1 MRSICI
7 RIAAAPPDRIEY
19 GPQLAADRDD
29 VQPSR
34 YALDEGDTCSDGS
47 DIAGVGV
54 FVRTWAGDEGAWSE
68 PSRLGETGDALQS
81 FRAVGGALHA
91 TVTDDHGRV
100 NYVSDGRPGTRIEVP
115 DAFATSL
122 RVGDDRHARIAYSI
136 GEEIRYARVD
146 DDGLRSTT
154 VATSDRY
161 SLTSPA
167 LVLAPGDVPTLLWT
181 TATSVVAARSPRP
194 IRRTGPTPL
203 PAGTEPGSRSGSR
216 DPWVGPR

>member
-1 MRSICI
+1 M
-7 RIAAAPPDRIEY
+7 
-19 GPQLAADRDD
+19 DD
-29 VQPSR
+29 
-34 YALDEGDTCSDGS
+34 LE
-47 DIAGVGV
+47 
-54 FVRTWAGDEGAWSE
+54 
-68 PSRLGETGDALQS
+68 
-81 FRAVGGALHA
+81 
-91 TVTDDHGRV
+91 
-100 NYVSDGRPGTRIEVP
+100 TRIEV

-181 TATSVVAARSPRP
+181 ATATSVVAARSPRRSYLAT
-194 IRRTGPTPL
+194 RRDGAWESVRISRSVGRTSLTL
-203 PAGTEPGSRSGSR
+203 DPGSTDGTPSSSTKGSGT
-216 DPWVGPR
+216 

>member
-1 MRSICI
+1 M
-7 RIAAAPPDRIEY
+7 
-19 GPQLAADRDD
+19 DD
-29 VQPSR
+29 
-34 YALDEGDTCSDGS
+34 LE
-47 DIAGVGV
+47 
-54 FVRTWAGDEGAWSE
+54 
-68 PSRLGETGDALQS
+68 
-81 FRAVGGALHA
+81 
-91 TVTDDHGRV
+91 
-100 NYVSDGRPGTRIEVP
+100 TRIEVP

-181 TATSVVAARSPRP
+181 RDSNFGGGCAEPLPDPKDGTYLATRRDGAWESVRISRSVGRTSLTLDPVVDRWHAVIVDEGLRYLTGVGVEDVEEVRMDGTDDVTEATIRVDPEMVASSSSRAAPR
-194 IRRTGPTPL
+194 RRT
-203 PAGTEPGSRSGSR
+203 
-216 DPWVGPR
+216 